1 MFWRIPLLVLAYL
14 LLAAHFMRF
23 GAQLPMA
30 VLALAPVLL
39 FVRQRWAI
47 QLLQAGLVIGVA
59 AVWFPNTLEFVTQ
72 RQATGAPWMRLAAI
86 MAGVMLFSLTAAWA
100 IHPLARKPDSNA

>member
-39 FVRQRWAI
+39 FVRKRWAI
-47 QLLQAGLVIGVA
+47 QLLQVGLVIGVV
-59 AVWFPNTLEFVTQ
+59 AVWFPSTLEFINQ
-72 RQATGAPWMRLAAI
+72 RQSVGAPWLRLAAI
-86 MAGVMLFSLTAAWA
+86 MGGVMLFTLSAAWA
-100 IHPLARKPDSNA
+100 IHPLWRDAKPKG